1 MSFIIGNYTKGT
13 DIINTVMP
21 IKTQNHNQ
29 YFSFMIDKSY
39 LSEYISSNSSQ
50 NGKLRVNEEL
60 KDISNED
67 ELIVIK
73 YLLEIMRTHDIITEE
88 EYRAVLYK
96 YN

>member
-1 MSFIIGNYTKGT
+1 
-13 DIINTVMP
+13 MP
-21 IKTQNHNQ
+21 IKTQNYSQ
-29 YFSFMIDKSY
+29 YLSFMIDKSY

>member
-1 MSFIIGNYTKGT
+1 MRGT
-13 DIINTVMP
+13 DFINTAIP
-21 IKTQNHNQ
+21 NKTQNCSQ
-29 YFSFMIDKSY
+29 YLSFMIDKSY

>member
-1 MSFIIGNYTKGT
+1 
-13 DIINTVMP
+13 MP

-50 NGKLRVNEEL
+50 NGKLRVNKEL